1 MHLHPLSKTIPAVVL
16 DWAGTMVDH
25 GCCAPFIAL
34 RRVLARHG
42 FSAPDERLRQGMGRA
57 KKEHLRGLLALHGAE
72 TAVEEIYP
80 ELEHEIFSELQAHA
94 GLIAGAR
101 EFALGLAEQGIKIG
115 TTTGYTQAMMN
126 VVAAS
131 AARQG
136 YTPDVI
142 ITPDQVPAGRP
153 HPYMIYANAL
163 QLGVWPLWR
172 CVKIGDTPDDI
183 AEGRNAGMW
192 TVAVALTG
200 NAFGLSRL
208 ETESLP
214 APQRQ
219 IKSEAARSLLTDAG
233 ADYVIDSVAE
243 AGPNLEQIASRIRS
257 GDKPRS

>member
-1 MHLHPLSKTIPAVVL
+1 MHSLSKVIPAVVL

-25 GCCAPFIAL
+25 GCCTPLVAL

-42 FSAPDERLRQGMGRA
+42 FSASDEHLRQGMGRA
-57 KKEHLRGLLALHGAE
+57 KKEHLRSLLALHGSE
-72 TAVEEIYP
+72 TAVDEIYP
-80 ELEHEIFSELQAHA
+80 ELEHEIFAELQAHA
-94 GLIAGAR
+94 GLISGAR
-101 EFALGLAEQGIKIG
+101 EFAQGLTEQGIKIG

-126 VVAAS
+126 VLAAA

-136 YTPDVI
+136 YTPDLI
-142 ITPDQVPAGRP
+142 ITPDQVSTGRP
-153 HPYMIYANAL
+153 APYMIYANAL

-200 NAFGLSRL
+200 NAFGLSKA

-214 APQRQ
+214 ALERQ
-219 IKSEAARSLLTDAG
+219 DKAEAARTLLSDAG
-233 ADYVIDSVAE
+233 ADYVIDGVAD
-243 AGPNLEQIASRIRS
+243 AAPILEQIASRILL